1 MLSEKE
7 MSGSGRNVQKNGE
20 NVVGKKQSGT
30 EKEYTVWQIIQENLK
45 VWWLILIGALAG
57 AFLLGGYKYYAN
69 HSFISGKNYEY
80 DYRVMASLF
89 VEEYSSESTAERVGT
104 VISIAGSRSTYEKM
118 KQLSGYD
125 LEYLAYQDMFDL
137 EQGESSDVITV
148 HVKYPRIY
156 EDFSLENE
164 DDALEFAGYLLEA
177 VRDTVQDHIGKNGV
191 HVLDEPYVADAQKR
205 YLAYAPTLREFK
217 QEIAKAAVAGAFFGM
232 IIEVA
237 VYAGVQMSGKK
248 NGIQRDNL

>member
-1 MLSEKE
+1 MTDSCNHMQEKD
-7 MSGSGRNVQKNGE
+7 GE
-20 NVVGKKQSGT
+20 CAVDKKQSGI
-30 EKEYTVWQIIQENLK
+30 EKEYTVWQIIQGNLK
-45 VWWLILIGALAG
+45 VWWMILLGALAG
-57 AFLLGGYKYYAN
+57 AFLLGGYKYYVN
-69 HSFISGKNYEY
+69 RSFVSEKNYEN

-89 VEEYSSESTAERVGT
+89 VEEYSGESAAERVGT
-104 VISIAGSRSTYEKM
+104 VIRIADSRSTYEKM

-125 LEYLAYQDMFDL
+125 MEYLAYQDMFDL

-148 HVKYPRIY
+148 HVKYPRTY
-156 EDFSLENE
+156 EGFSLKNE
-164 DDALEFAGYLLEA
+164 EDALEFAGYLLDA
-177 VRDTVQDHIGKNGV
+177 VGDTVRDNIGKNGV

-248 NGIQRDNL
+248 ERNTEG